1 MYSYEYSS
9 IDMDELE
16 IFSCAIAD
24 EITGYEV
31 DCGGCGCE
39 NGDICP
45 DENSYWDGARCVTA
59 E

>member
-1 MYSYEYSS
+1 
-9 IDMDELE
+9 MDELE